1 MKYINESQSILVVGR
16 KNYKPGEELPDPK
29 NQTEK
34 YQKDFQK
41 FLDLGLIKQEG
52 SKAKASTSTS
62 TSTKAP
68 KASKKETAT
77 TTKKEDTTNE
87 VQSEDKKQEQ
97 APSGNW

>member
-1 MKYINESQSILVVGR
+1 MKYINETQSILVVGR
-16 KNYKPGEELPDPK
+16 KNYKPGEELPAPK

-52 SKAKASTSTS
+52 SKAKAS

>member
-16 KNYKPGEELPDPK
+16 KNYKPGEELPAPK

-52 SKAKASTSTS
+52 SKAKASTS